1 MCVSRTSVAKEKE
14 FIKRTVEKG
23 MPFFGFCLGHQLLA
37 EVLGGEVGP
46 SERPEINCDGC
57 AAHRHGHNRRVFG

>member
-1 MCVSRTSVAKEKE
+1 MAKRRKE
-14 FIKRTVEKG
+14 FIKHAVVEKG

-46 SERPEINCDGC
+46 SERPEIGVMD
-57 AAHRHGHNRRVFG
+57 VQL